1 MASVCCEG
9 ASGFA
14 DGLDTER
21 VRAAAGGF
29 PRMLSAAVGCT
40 LWPDLFLDVG
50 HDLVPRKLLYF
61 CFLKHL
67 VHLKFVRLLHV
78 H

>member
-1 MASVCCEG
+1 MQ
-9 ASGFA
+9 
-14 DGLDTER
+14 L
-21 VRAAAGGF
+21 
-29 PRMLSAAVGCT
+29 LAVLT

-50 HDLVPRKLLYF
+50 YDLVPRELLYF

>member
-1 MASVCCEG
+1 MQ
-9 ASGFA
+9 
-14 DGLDTER
+14 L
-21 VRAAAGGF
+21 
-29 PRMLSAAVGCT
+29 LAVLT

-50 HDLVPRKLLYF
+50 YDLVPRELLYF
-61 CFLKHL
+61 YFLKHL